1 MKKIMITL
9 FSGALLLGVAAA
21 QDSATPAAG
30 SPEPQTSA
38 PAPQQTQEPAAQ
50 PQTQPQ
56 SPGSQTPATQPG
68 PETSTPTSP
77 QTQTPRTG
85 ANSAQ
90 ATGARRIAPGSVI
103 PVLLTKTIDAKK
115 AKTGDEV
122 VAKVTQDLKTNSG
135 EVLVSKDTKVLG
147 HVIAAQAHSK
157 DQKESQLAIAF
168 DRAVEKNGNEMQL
181 PMSIQAIIGPQNNGP
196 QNNGPQNNSAGES
209 NQAPPNSAP
218 TSTPSGSGR
227 PGTMS
232 GSAAPATPAPST
244 TGSNTPTDS
253 QPSARP
259 PITAETQG
267 VVGISN
273 LKLEPA
279 GQANQGSVVSSD
291 KNNVKLESGTMMLL
305 RVNQ

>member
-1 MKKIMITL
+1 MKKILITL

-21 QDSATPAAG
+21 QDSSTPAAG
-30 SPEPQTSA
+30 TPPQTSTPA
-38 PAPQQTQEPAAQ
+38 PPQQTQEPAAQ
-50 PQTQPQ
+50 PQAQPQ
-56 SPGSQTPATQPG
+56 SPESQTPATQPS

-90 ATGARRIAPGSVI
+90 ATGTRRIAPGSVI

-147 HVIAAQAHSK
+147 HVTAAQAHSK
-157 DQKESQLAIAF
+157 EQKESQLAIAF
-168 DRAVEKNGNEMQL
+168 DRAVEKNGNEMQI
-181 PMSIQAIIGPQNNGP
+181 PMSIQAIIGP

-232 GSAAPATPAPST
+232 GSAPPATPAPST

-279 GQANQGSVVSSD
+279 GQPNQGSVISSD

>member
-1 MKKIMITL
+1 MKAILITVC
-9 FSGALLLGVAAA
+9 SGALLLGAAAA
-21 QDSATPAAG
+21 QDSAPATG
-30 SPEPQTSA
+30 SPASEPQTSA
-38 PAPQQTQEPAAQ
+38 

-56 SPGSQTPATQPG
+56 SPESQTPATQSSPQSSA
-68 PETSTPTSP
+68 PQSP
-77 QTQTPRTG
+77 QTQTAHAG
-85 ANSAQ
+85 ANSAA

-135 EVLVSKDTKVLG
+135 EVLVSKDTKILG
-147 HVIAAQAHSK
+147 HVTEAQAHSK
-157 DQKESQLAIAF
+157 EQKESQVGIAF

-181 PMSIQAIIGPQNNGP
+181 PMSIQAIIGPENNGS
-196 QNNGPQNNSAGES
+196 QNTAGGAGNE
-209 NQAPPNSAP
+209 ATPPNSTVP
-218 TSTPSGSGR
+218 PSGSSGGR
-227 PGTMS
+227 SAGMG
-232 GSAAPATPAPST
+232 GSAPSPMPSPST
-244 TGSNTPTDS
+244 GGSNTPTDAQS
-253 QPSARP
+253 GARA

-273 LKLEPA
+273 LKLESS
-279 GQANQGSVVSSD
+279 GQTNQGSVVSSD

>member
-1 MKKIMITL
+1 MKTILIIL
-9 FSGALLLGVAAA
+9 FSGALLVGVAAS

-30 SPEPQTSA
+30 SPPQTSA
-38 PAPQQTQEPAAQ
+38 SAAPEQTQEPAAQ

-56 SPGSQTPATQPG
+56 SPEPQTPATQPS
-68 PETSTPTSP
+68 PESSTPPSP

-135 EVLVSKDTKVLG
+135 EVLVSKDTKILG
-147 HVIAAQAHSK
+147 HVTEAQAHTK
-157 DQKESQLAIAF
+157 EQKESQVGIAF

-181 PMSIQAIIGPQNNGP
+181 PMSIQAIIGPENNGS
-196 QNNGPQNNSAGES
+196 QNTAGGAGNEA
-209 NQAPPNSAP
+209 APPNSTVP
-218 TSTPSGSGR
+218 PSGSSGGR
-227 PGTMS
+227 SAGMG
-232 GSAAPATPAPST
+232 GSAPSPTPTPSTAGSNAPSDT
-244 TGSNTPTDS
+244 
-253 QPSARP
+253 QPSARA

-279 GQANQGSVVSSD
+279 SQTNQGSVVSSD